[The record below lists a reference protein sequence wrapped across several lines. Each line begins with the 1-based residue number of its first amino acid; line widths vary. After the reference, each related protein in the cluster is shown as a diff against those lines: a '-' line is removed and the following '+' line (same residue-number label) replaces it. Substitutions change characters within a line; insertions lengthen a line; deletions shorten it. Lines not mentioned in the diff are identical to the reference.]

1 MCSQIKRWTTEEGY
15 QEGAENTSAD
25 LRKMACVE
33 KAMSQSTN
41 ATNSSSLSLVPEPE
55 ALRVVRIVVFSVIAA
70 FALVGNCVVCRTV
83 WKNLGP
89 KPIAHSFV
97 SNLALAEII
106 SIICLLFTF
115 HAYEAPYS
123 WSLGLVAC
131 KILEPSQVASLLVVT
146 TTLATLAVYRCV
158 LLIKP
163 TVAKLTKRQTDCVI
177 LVSWVGSVGL
187 SIPAGYFR
195 VVNSY
200 GDNCDIYYCEETFPD
215 HLRHHQNIYSVVL
228 FVVNF
233 ALPLLIMAVS
243 YFLISR
249 KVREHLFEMKRLR
262 DEESKA
268 FSSVTK
274 FSTCADEYHM
284 VHGNV
289 KVGKGQ
295 AELELIIKTRE
306 DKTDGGQKNTQDHRP
321 SLDMYN
327 KNTFELENDL
337 LKLVFVLVLIFVIC
351 YIPYQVQFLLIEFN
365 VEAFMLW
372 PHRYTFGRVVFTLTC
387 LPSALHPICYGTM
400 SKFYHKAFLR
410 IIACR
415 NHRQIQ
421 M

>member
-1 MCSQIKRWTTEEGY
+1 
-15 QEGAENTSAD
+15 
-25 LRKMACVE
+25 MACVE
-33 KAMSQSTN
+33 KAVNQSTN
-41 ATNSSSLSLVPEPE
+41 VTKSSSFSMVPEPVE
-55 ALRVVRIVVFSVIAA
+55 LRIVRIVVFSVIAA
-70 FALVGNCVVCRTV
+70 FALVGNCVVCRAV
-83 WKNLGP
+83 WRNIGP
-89 KPIAHSFV
+89 KPIAHSFI

-131 KILEPSQVASLLVVT
+131 KILEPLQVASLLVVT

-163 TVAKLTKRQTDCVI
+163 TVAKLTKRQTGCAI

-195 VVNSY
+195 AVNSY
-200 GDNCDIYYCEETFPD
+200 GENCDIYYCEETFPED
-215 HLRHHQNIYSVVL
+215 LRHHQNTYSVVL

-233 ALPLLIMAVS
+233 ALPLLIMAIS

-249 KVREHLFEMKRLR
+249 KVREHIFVMKRIR

-274 FSTCADEYHM
+274 FSTCADECNM
-284 VHGNV
+284 VHSNG
-289 KVGKGQ
+289 KVVKGQ
-295 AELELIIKTRE
+295 VELDLIIKTRE
-306 DKTDGGQKNTQDHRP
+306 YKNNGGGEENTQDHRP
-321 SLDMYN
+321 SLDIYS

-337 LKLVFVLVLIFVIC
+337 LKLVFVLVFIFVIC

-400 SKFYHKAFLR
+400 SRFYHKAFLR

-415 NHRQIQ
+415 NHRKSQ